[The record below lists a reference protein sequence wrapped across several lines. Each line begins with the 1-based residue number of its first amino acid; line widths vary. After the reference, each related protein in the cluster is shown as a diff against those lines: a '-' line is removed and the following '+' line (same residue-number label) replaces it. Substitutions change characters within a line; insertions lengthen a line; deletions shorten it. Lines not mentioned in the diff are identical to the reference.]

1 MWQTIMIY
9 LARNEKIK
17 SFFQSRKKLSQL
29 ATKFIGGNDEA
40 EVLNK
45 DKDLFSENVHTSLF
59 YLGEYVSDMKV
70 VNKTMDSLL
79 KISEMLSESGLD
91 IHISVDPTQVGLQ
104 IDKTISFSNLEKIA
118 KKIKANTTDK
128 HKKSNKCFLMID
140 MEDGSVCEDTIIFY
154 NQLIKKDLPI
164 ALTLQAYMHR
174 TKKDLQEVINNGG
187 SVRLVKGAFSENHKI
202 ALTSKKEINQA
213 FYNQSKMMLSP
224 EAKKSGFYPIF
235 ATHDD
240 QIIDKINRI
249 GSENNWA
256 KDEYEFEMLYG
267 VRVDYQKELV
277 KEGYKLRLYLPYGR
291 DWWPYAIRRVGE
303 NPKNIIYLLRN

>member
-79 KISEMLSESGLD
+79 KISDMLSESGLD

-104 IDKTISFSNLEKIA
+104 IDKTICFSNLEKIA

-140 MEDGSVCEDTIIFY
+140 MEDGSVCEDTITFY
-154 NQLIKKDLPI
+154 NQLIKKDLP
-164 ALTLQAYMHR
+164 
-174 TKKDLQEVINNGG
+174 
-187 SVRLVKGAFSENHKI
+187 
-202 ALTSKKEINQA
+202 
-213 FYNQSKMMLSP
+213 
-224 EAKKSGFYPIF
+224 
-235 ATHDD
+235 
-240 QIIDKINRI
+240 NRFDSSSI
-249 GSENNWA
+249 HA
-256 KDEYEFEMLYG
+256 
-267 VRVDYQKELV
+267 
-277 KEGYKLRLYLPYGR
+277 
-291 DWWPYAIRRVGE
+291 
-303 NPKNIIYLLRN
+303 